1 MSSNPIYTKSQL
13 LSQLADKRNDQ
24 EGDTID
30 LNSIASIN
38 FFFFLSL
45 VKYAIFGGKLQG
57 TQ

>member
-1 MSSNPIYTKSQL
+1 MSSNPIYTKNQL

-38 FFFFLSL
+38 FFFLSL